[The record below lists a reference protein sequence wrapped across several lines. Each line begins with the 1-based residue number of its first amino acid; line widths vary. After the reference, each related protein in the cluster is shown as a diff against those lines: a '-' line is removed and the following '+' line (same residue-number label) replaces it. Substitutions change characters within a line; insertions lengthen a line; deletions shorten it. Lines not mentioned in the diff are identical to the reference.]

1 MNSTSKEIEIP
12 SLSSNP
18 EEYATEYCHR
28 AMDNCE
34 LLGLEDYGMFF
45 AGTPA
50 ELATEI
56 AANTISEEPTKPPVP
71 ANTQAALALFVAQQ
85 KLYTDHRLAVKTLA
99 TMMLAAAGETI
110 RTALINPTTGLMEKH
125 PRNIAKYVRDTYG
138 TPTAST
144 LTSLNEALKT
154 KLVDPHKLDA
164 HVAKM
169 RGLFT
174 KLNVANQPKSNFD
187 QLTALKDSV
196 HPHFAAAITA
206 YETKVP
212 EVRARTFA
220 GLTEAMHEQLQ
231 NTSSMTMGQ
240 MYGTAN
246 AANATPPLDSS
257 VAALIT
263 QVSAL
268 TAIVQAMQKTKKPP
282 KGTGSHYCHFHG
294 TNHTHNGTECKVMNG
309 STKADYT
316 NAQRSATNASSINGT
331 PGKA

>member
-18 EEYATEYCHR
+18 EENATEYCHR

-50 ELATEI
+50 ELAAEI
-56 AANTISEEPTKPPVP
+56 AANTISEEPTKPAAP
-71 ANTQAALALFVAQQ
+71 ANTQAALALYVAQQ

-110 RTALINPTTGLMEKH
+110 RSALINPTTGLMEKH

-138 TPTAST
+138 TPTSST
-144 LTSLNEALKT
+144 LTSLNEALKV

-169 RGLFT
+169 SVMFT
-174 KLNVANQPKSNFD
+174 KLNVAGQPKSNFD
-187 QLTALKDSV
+187 QITALKDSV
-196 HPHFAAAITA
+196 HPHYAAAITA

-240 MYGTAN
+240 MYGSAN

-268 TAIVQAMQKTKKPP
+268 TAIVQAMQKPKKPS
-282 KGTGSHYCHFHG
+282 KGDHYCHVHG
-294 TNHTHNGTECKVMNG
+294 TNHTHNGNECKVMNG
-309 STKADYT
+309 SAKAEYT
-316 NAQRSATNASSINGT
+316 NAQRSATNASSIVGT